1 MDGQEVLNVLPPRIV
16 YRNLKPHAERLC
28 RSGRPLRNGTHARAT
43 APEMSTRPI

>member
-1 MDGQEVLNVLPPRIV
+1 
-16 YRNLKPHAERLC
+16 LC